1 MKKFLMMVW
10 LMFLFTGTACSQ
22 NHQGFIVK
30 GKLTGVTDER
40 LMFSK
45 NIKGSRPLPININ
58 EDGTFEIKDVLDNED
73 VIRGDISLMKV
84 RMGKNGGMA
93 IQSLGTISLFL
104 QNGDAIEINGDI
116 KESEFL
122 KISGNKYNDDLTE
135 FAQAIKSKKRK
146 YNKLISEQKN
156 LKNSGDS
163 DFEKRKTD
171 LAEKVETARKQFVK
185 LLQVFLRKNPDNYA
199 NDLVLFKYRNIL
211 EADELQIAYNSLNK
225 NKQNSVNGQGIVN
238 AIQFKQ
244 QKKKAQTGKP
254 APDFAKIDKEGNLI
268 RLSDFKGKK
277 YVLLD
282 FWGSW

>member
-1 MKKFLMMVW
+1 MKKLLLMIW
-10 LMFLFTGTACSQ
+10 LVFLFTGTACSQ
-22 NHQGFIVK
+22 KQQGFVIK

-45 NIKGSRPLPININ
+45 NLKGSRPLPININ

-73 VIRGDISLMKV
+73 VIRGDIFLMKV
-84 RMGKNGGMA
+84 RMGKNGGMSV
-93 IQSLGTISLFL
+93 QSLGSMSLFL
-104 QNGDAIEINGDI
+104 QNGDAIKINGDI

-135 FAQAIKSKKRK
+135 FVQVIKSKKRK

-185 LLQVFLRKNPDNYA
+185 LLKIEN
-199 NDLVLFKYRNIL
+199 
-211 EADELQIAYNSLNK
+211 LN
-225 NKQNSVNGQGIVN
+225 
-238 AIQFKQ
+238 
-244 QKKKAQTGKP
+244 
-254 APDFAKIDKEGNLI
+254 LC
-268 RLSDFKGKK
+268 
-277 YVLLD
+277 
-282 FWGSW
+282 